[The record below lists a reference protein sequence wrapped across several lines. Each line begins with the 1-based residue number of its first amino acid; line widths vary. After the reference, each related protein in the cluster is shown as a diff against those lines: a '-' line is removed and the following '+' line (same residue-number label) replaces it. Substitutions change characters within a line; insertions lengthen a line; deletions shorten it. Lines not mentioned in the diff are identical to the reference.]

1 MKSFFFEFAFFAGPV
16 SGFLSSTEIT
26 GKHALKHHTSHRR
39 HHHSQ
44 QIMLASQ
51 ADNSTASTSKAS
63 TSHISHKVCQDSPSD
78 WKSKTGVTCSEYAK
92 LKFCDKEGH
101 YGPGWSKDFG
111 SFEDWGSSS
120 GRAAPEACCVCGGG
134 MEMAIGKTDVG
145 GTCADGAAIQSEK
158 VCRDAARSIG
168 AGFAMSAHW
177 PIGQPT
183 GCHTDGEGKQVWLNT
198 SPKGTTPHPKYAM
211 LCATDIEEAEEDDDA
226 SADDGDDDD
235 DEGDEEGQSH
245 EHAAVVRGGSHVS
258 NITTHEESNSSS
270 SSNNKTLED
279 TADKQQGKHEDPKQ
293 AKLRQAVVS
302 AHAALANNLKRR
314 VEIGAEL
321 HDLNA
326 NASKLVSI
334 DARVATLANET
345 QSPVLAH
352 FLGDMWKEQRR
363 YEIPPYTEHLE
374 SEEATL
380 EKKAVV
386 LQAAYDSAK
395 TALDTANSKEE
406 AF

>member
-1 MKSFFFEFAFFAGPV
+1 MKSFFFEFALFAGPV

-26 GKHALKHHTSHRR
+26 GKRSLKHHTSHRR
-39 HHHSQ
+39 HHRSQ
-44 QIMLASQ
+44 QNMLAI
-51 ADNSTASTSKAS
+51 DNSTASTSQAS
-63 TSHISHKVCQDSPSD
+63 TSHISQKVCQDSPSD
-78 WKSKTGVTCSEYAK
+78 WISKTGVTCSEYAK
-92 LKFCDKEGH
+92 FKWCDKEGH
-101 YGPGWSKDFG
+101 YGAGWKKDFG
-111 SFEDWGSSS
+111 SFEDWGNSA
-120 GRAAPEACCVCGGG
+120 GRGAPEACCVCGGG
-134 MEMAIGKTDVG
+134 MEMAIGRTDVG
-145 GTCADGAAIQSEK
+145 GTCSEGATIQSEQ

-198 SPKGTTPHPKYAM
+198 SPKGTTPHPKYAV
-211 LCATDIEEAEEDDDA
+211 LCATDMKLRHHGADTEEAEEDDDA
-226 SADDGDDDD
+226 SADDSDDDD
-235 DEGDEEGQSH
+235 DEGDEEGKSH

-270 SSNNKTLED
+270 NSSSNKTLED
-279 TADKQQGKHEDPKQ
+279 PEQ

-302 AHAALANNLKRR
+302 AHAALATNLKRR

-321 HDLNA
+321 HDLNG

-334 DARVATLANET
+334 DARVAILANET
-345 QSPVLAH
+345 ESPVLAH

-380 EKKAVV
+380 EKEAVV
-386 LQAAYDSAK
+386 LQAAYDAAK
-395 TALDTANSKEE
+395 TALDTASSKEE